1 MFNGILWAFLIGGII
16 CALAQI
22 VMDLTCLP
30 PAHIM
35 VLTVMTGALLG
46 ALGWYEPL
54 LKLGQAGAFIPLTSF
69 GNSLFEGALEG
80 IEKSGF
86 LGAFTGV
93 FKETSLGLS
102 FAVFMGWLISL
113 IFNPKG

>member
-1 MFNGILWAFLIGGII
+1 
-16 CALAQI
+16 
-22 VMDLTCLP
+22 
-30 PAHIM
+30 
-35 VLTVMTGALLG
+35 
-46 ALGWYEPL
+46 EPL